1 MAAQFTLPK
10 QASTGFSDAS
20 HYDKYR
26 PSYPVEAV
34 EKLLKNI
41 GVAGVQNARIIDLA
55 CGTGKFTE
63 LLAVRPENYEIVGI
77 EPHQEMRE
85 QLEKKGLPRI
95 KVLAGDACNMP
106 IEDGWGDALIAAQ
119 SFHWFAT
126 NEALKEI
133 QRVIRPEA
141 AFGMIWNIEDY
152 NGAQVWKTT
161 TKWEQELKD
170 IVAEIEDG
178 HPRFRHLAWR
188 QVFENQQYTTPLQ
201 SLKGTFTDKLPTFTL
216 PIGEDKVEWVVWLSD
231 EGVWSRYS
239 TLSQIANQR
248 SEQKEQIRN
257 RVLKV
262 LKDPSTIRNA
272 DGEIAVHG
280 ATYLAWTSRL

>member
-119 SFHWFAT
+119 SYTARSCLWHDLEHRGLYAIIT
-126 NEALKEI
+126 SRRRYRLTI
-133 QRVIRPEA
+133 L
-141 AFGMIWNIEDY
+141 D

>member
-1 MAAQFTLPK
+1 MNEWFLCFDGGCRYQLTGITCPKNCNQGEVINNLLILRHKWYSWYTGLGIYASVSLLVGLTPTIPRMGDNCVFTLNARSVVASPNFVPSYDSFIYFRRETRLVYRIHRFLTREQRIRASSYQMAAQFTLPK

-34 EKLLKNI
+34 EKLLKNV

-85 QLEKKGLPRI
+85 QLEKKGLPQI

-119 SFHWFAT
+119 
-126 NEALKEI
+126 
-133 QRVIRPEA
+133 V
-141 AFGMIWNIEDY
+141 
-152 NGAQVWKTT
+152 
-161 TKWEQELKD
+161 
-170 IVAEIEDG
+170 
-178 HPRFRHLAWR
+178 
-188 QVFENQQYTTPLQ
+188 
-201 SLKGTFTDKLPTFTL
+201 
-216 PIGEDKVEWVVWLSD
+216 
-231 EGVWSRYS
+231 
-239 TLSQIANQR
+239 
-248 SEQKEQIRN
+248 
-257 RVLKV
+257 
-262 LKDPSTIRNA
+262 
-272 DGEIAVHG
+272 
-280 ATYLAWTSRL
+280 